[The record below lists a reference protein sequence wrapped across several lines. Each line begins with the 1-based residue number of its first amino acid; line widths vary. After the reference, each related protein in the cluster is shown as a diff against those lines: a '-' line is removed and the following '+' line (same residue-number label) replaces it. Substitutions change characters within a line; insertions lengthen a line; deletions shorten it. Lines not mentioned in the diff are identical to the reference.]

1 MVALPPP
8 GRLLGASRANVIAPP
23 SPRHDHV
30 ALRRVAGEGQ
40 PRCARVAAADHVSLA
55 HSSVRSERTAIA
67 FTGSMV
73 YGYRYE
79 LQSATE
85 NTLLWLGDSTVQV
98 VVQMHGQRTDKRTNT
113 TTSGELRQFPRY
125 LILIER
131 VLVDDPRSFDRDSW
145 CGRWRS
151 SNVAALSF
159 SLNTLRI
166 DASTR
171 WHI

>member
-1 MVALPPP
+1 
-8 GRLLGASRANVIAPP
+8 
-23 SPRHDHV
+23 
-30 ALRRVAGEGQ
+30 
-40 PRCARVAAADHVSLA
+40 
-55 HSSVRSERTAIA
+55 
-67 FTGSMV
+67 MV

-145 CGRWRS
+145 CGR
-151 SNVAALSF
+151 
-159 SLNTLRI
+159 
-166 DASTR
+166 
-171 WHI
+171 